1 MIDISPIQVVMVLV
15 IALLAFGPRR
25 LPELGRTIGRQVRE
39 VRSALNPLEEATGA
53 RPRWAATRPTVSV
66 CMTWSAT
73 SSSGHRTAIIRT
85 IPAHQR
91 TAARGSMKSLACS
104 AS

>member
-39 VRSALNPLEEATGA
+39 VRSALNPLEEVAN
-53 RPRWAATRPTVSV
+53 TRPAQSPAPAPPPAAEPQGTTEVPDDLAGMIVPGDHPVESDEPAR
-66 CMTWSAT
+66 SAPET
-73 SSSGHRTAIIRT
+73 
-85 IPAHQR
+85 PE
-91 TAARGSMKSLACS
+91 
-104 AS
+104 